1 MHKLHAMK
9 LVYTLL
15 AIVFLTTSCGEKP
28 TENTVETPKIRAIDQ
43 AFDWMQGS
51 FSSAEQA
58 KADSNYFVINLHMT
72 PIFTQSA
79 DTKWLYVEQAV
90 AAMPHKP
97 YRQRVYRL
105 TQITENQLE
114 SAVFTLDTPSK
125 YTGAWM
131 LDSVKN
137 LLTPSAIEEKIG
149 CSVFLTFNDS
159 NFVGETQGTECS
171 SALSGASY
179 AVSQVTISPN
189 GITSWDRGYDS
200 TNVQVWGAETG
211 GYIFKP
217 MQGHA
222 H

>member
-1 MHKLHAMK
+1 MK
-9 LVYTLL
+9 LLVTLL
-15 AIVFLTTSCGEKP
+15 TTAILAVSCSNQPAEK
-28 TENTVETPKIRAIDQ
+28 TVETPEIRAIDQ
-43 AFDWMQGS
+43 AFEWMQGS

-72 PIFTQSA
+72 PVFTQSP

-97 YRQRVYRL
+97 YRQRVYRV
-105 TQITENQLE
+105 TQLSENEIE

-137 LLTPSAIEEKIG
+137 LLTPAAIQEKMG

-159 NFVGETQGTECS
+159 IFEGQTQGKECA

-179 AVSQVTISPN
+179 AISQVTITPN

-200 TNVQVWGAETG
+200 TDVQVWGAENG